1 MAGFF
6 IVFSFLKFLDL
17 KGFARSY
24 TMYDLLAKQWKVY
37 GFIYPFLELG
47 LGIMYLTAIHAKDL
61 LSAVIAQGG
70 IGYGL
75 VICFLLLKAP
85 DLAIV
90 QIVAETITIII
101 MVAVLHDSTRYE
113 TRCPNCRR
121 DIINLSAALI
131 LGVILMYF
139 FVDAISALPPF
150 GEHTLRMS
158 VNYVYNA
165 IEKTGATNLVKGVLW
180 DFRALDTLGE
190 AAVSFTTAMGVLAI
204 LRLKGRIKTD

>member
-1 MAGFF
+1 MNTE
-6 IVFSFLKFLDL
+6 IYLTIILII
-17 KGFARSY
+17 
-24 TMYDLLAKQWKVY
+24 MIILA
-37 GFIYPFLELG
+37 
-47 LGIMYLTAIHAKDL
+47 LTAIHAKDL

-101 MVAVLHDSTRYE
+101 MVAVLHDSTRFE
-113 TRCPNCRR
+113 MRCPTCRR
-121 DIINLSAALI
+121 DIINLTSALI
-131 LGVILMYF
+131 LGATLLYF
-139 FVDAISALPPF
+139 FVDAISVLPPF

-158 VNYVYNA
+158 ANYVYDA

-190 AAVSFTTAMGVLAI
+190 AAVLFTTAMGVLAI
-204 LRLKGRIKTD
+204 LRLKGRVKNN

>member
-1 MAGFF
+1 MNTEIYLA
-6 IVFSFLKFLDL
+6 IVLIV
-17 KGFARSY
+17 
-24 TMYDLLAKQWKVY
+24 MIILA
-37 GFIYPFLELG
+37 
-47 LGIMYLTAIHAKDL
+47 LTAIHAKDL

-70 IGYGL
+70 IGFGL
-75 VICFLLLKAP
+75 VICFLLLQAP

-113 TRCPNCRR
+113 VRCPTCPR
-121 DIINLSAALI
+121 DIVNRSAALI
-131 LGVILMYF
+131 LVVTLLYF
-139 FVDAISALPPF
+139 FVDAIPALQPF

-158 VNYVYNA
+158 ANYVYNA

-190 AAVSFTTAMGVLAI
+190 AAVLFTTAMGVLAI
-204 LRLKGRIKTD
+204 LRLQGKKSVKTN